1 MDPDQ
6 PAEHLLT
13 VREIKQLPGRLY
25 KMPEEEL
32 DRFSFANA
40 TRIPAP
46 ELMEIVGDLCRGS
59 LTYAADS
66 AKWQKAI
73 DRINA
78 AVGSERAITVLTPEA
93 IEQLSFRETLSPS
106 DLGKMCV
113 EAASELSVEAIYKL
127 AWGLQGRVSDAQD
140 FKEATAWGNLLNS
153 ISSVIDCHWPEEKH
167 RDLMRLERA
176 ESHIRDSAL
185 LQRANTQL
193 IFCEDKGEIID
204 FLTSLS
210 PPDRQRMEG
219 TRDTRVR
226 GLEKGHTITVPL
238 VGEAGEVERLE
249 TNWDKVHP
257 RDQSLPDT
265 QLLYEGIYKMVKAA
279 KEKADR
285 EHKPLRVIVGE
296 THLDRT
302 ALLPM
307 AMLVLACKR
316 LDIGTVGIELF
327 PRIGETGGQNA
338 LPQQQQSNTDGEKE
352 WPRSRLDHATILDYE
367 AAFENMRQCGN
378 RYLSEKDDAHSFCP
392 GAARK
397 NFEFI
402 MQLAYRENMRS
413 LPNDPLGQLAYRVDA
428 SKEDITTRREKA
440 MTSWITDTKGS
451 YISMYGSYHL
461 GNMLRQG
468 VYNRQDAVYL
478 PINCSQSIDIARES
492 FESGTQ
498 EGIAQPN
505 FLRAEDMERGGLDNI
520 RFDQINHIVVDGYC
534 RTAEAALNA
543 AIVADR
549 AFERKEVFRKMGIPV
564 ANNGRA
570 R

>member
-1 MDPDQ
+1 
-6 PAEHLLT
+6 
-13 VREIKQLPGRLY
+13 
-25 KMPEEEL
+25 
-32 DRFSFANA
+32 
-40 TRIPAP
+40 
-46 ELMEIVGDLCRGS
+46 MEIIEDLCRGS
-59 LTYAADS
+59 ITYAADGS
-66 AKWQKAI
+66 KWQKAI
-73 DRINA
+73 ARINE
-78 AVGSERAITVLTPEA
+78 AVGLERAITVLTPEA
-93 IEQLSFRETLSPS
+93 IEQLPARETLSPS
-106 DLGKMCV
+106 DLGKLCV

-127 AWGLQGRVSDAQD
+127 TLELHGRVSDTQD
-140 FKEATAWGNLLNS
+140 ARESTAWGNLLNS
-153 ISSVIDCHWPEEKH
+153 ISSVIDRYWPEAKH
-167 RDLMRLERA
+167 RALMELERA
-176 ESHIRDSAL
+176 ESRMKDSAF
-185 LQRANTQL
+185 LQRANTAL
-193 IFCEDKGEIID
+193 IFCENKQGVID
-204 FLTSLS
+204 FITSLL
-210 PPDRQRMEG
+210 PQKRQRMAG
-219 TRDTRVR
+219 TQDTRIKA
-226 GLEKGHTITVPL
+226 LDKGHTITFPL

-249 TNWDKVHP
+249 KNWDKVHP
-257 RDQSLPDT
+257 RDQSLPNT
-265 QLLYEGIYKMVKAA
+265 GRLYEGIYKMVKAA

-285 EHKPLRVIVGE
+285 EHKPLRIIVGE

-316 LDIGTVGIELF
+316 LHIGTVGIELF
-327 PRIGETGGQNA
+327 PRIGETDGQNA
-338 LPQQQQSNTDGEKE
+338 PPQQPVPMQQSNTDGEKE

-367 AAFENMRQCGN
+367 AVFENMRQCGN
-378 RYLSEKDDAHSFCP
+378 RYLTEKDDAHSFCP

-413 LPNDPLGQLAYRVDA
+413 LPNDPLGQLAYRADA

-440 MTSWITDTKGS
+440 MTSWITDTNGS

-505 FLRAEDMERGGLDNI
+505 FLGVAELERGGLDNI
-520 RFDQINHIVVDGYC
+520 RFGEINHIVVDGYC
-534 RTAEAALNA
+534 RTAEAAMNA
-543 AIVADR
+543 AILADR
-549 AFERKEVFRKMGIPV
+549 AFERKEVFRKMGIPTSHT
-564 ANNGRA
+564 GRV